1 MLNIKTYKK
10 SNTKR
15 KENITGMVL
24 FHLLSTQIRIL
35 ELTLGLSNTTLKLLI
50 YNPKQTNGK

>member
-15 KENITGMVL
+15 KENITCMVL

-35 ELTLGLSNTTLKLLI
+35 EFDTWTFQHYFKITHLQ
-50 YNPKQTNGK
+50 PKTNLW

>member
-15 KENITGMVL
+15 KENITCMVL

-35 ELTLGLSNTTLKLLI
+35 EFDTWTFQHYFKITHLQ
-50 YNPKQTNGK
+50 PKTN

>member
-15 KENITGMVL
+15 KGNITCMVL

-35 ELTLGLSNTTLKLLI
+35 EFDTWTFQH
-50 YNPKQTNGK
+50 YNKITHLQPKTN

>member
-15 KENITGMVL
+15 KENITCMVL
-24 FHLLSTQIRIL
+24 FHLLSTCTQIRIL
-35 ELTLGLSNTTLKLLI
+35 EFDTWTFQHYFKITHLQ
-50 YNPKQTNGK
+50 PKTN